1 MDPIDFRC
9 SYCKLQVL
17 YIFVNVRII
26 DLDKYH
32 DCVDPNL
39 VILVIKVK

>member
-1 MDPIDFRC
+1 MDLIDFRC
-9 SYCKLQVL
+9 SYFKLQVL

-32 DCVDPNL
+32 DCVDL
-39 VILVIKVK
+39 DLIILVIKVK